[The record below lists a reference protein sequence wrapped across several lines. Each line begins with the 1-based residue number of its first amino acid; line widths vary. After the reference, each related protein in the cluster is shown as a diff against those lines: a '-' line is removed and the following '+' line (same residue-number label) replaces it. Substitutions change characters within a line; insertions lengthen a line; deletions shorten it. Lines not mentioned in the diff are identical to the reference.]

1 MTTTPVHSA
10 PEQHDPVST
19 FRTMRRTKVG
29 RVTRTGSILPIA
41 VMAFALVAFLFVLD
55 YSMSGG
61 KWPWSVNSASK
72 NTNTE
77 VVVKKSTIVSDHQ
90 TFTDPALGFSLQLP
104 LDWEVDTSRSTTDE
118 VVFLPNAGTE
128 SRESVKSTV
137 TDQTLDNWLATFAPA
152 KGATVTDTQ
161 VAGQPAKR
169 VQTNA
174 FALNYIAFR
183 YGDRLF
189 VVTSNTKIIDLH
201 ILDTFTAA
209 DETADWKLYTD
220 SATGF
225 GISYP
230 SNWTVNKTSSGATF
244 TGASLSSAQFS
255 TPIVVVKKMTAPYP
269 KDSCLISDTTVE
281 VNGTNRRQQVK
292 GCGYA
297 GAEVATFFQT
307 PTNDYFVVSWTQ
319 DVPDAYHTYKGF
331 LQTFHLTLM

>member
-1 MTTTPVHSA
+1 
-10 PEQHDPVST
+10 
-19 FRTMRRTKVG
+19 MRREN
-29 RVTRTGSILPIA
+29 ILPIA
-41 VMAFALVAFLFVLD
+41 IMAFALVAFLFVLD
-55 YSMSGG
+55 YSIGGG
-61 KWPWSVNSASK
+61 KWPWSVNATSK

-77 VVVKKSTIVSDHQ
+77 VVVKNSNIVSDHQ

-104 LDWEVDTSRSTTDE
+104 LDWEVDTTRSTADE

-128 SRESVKSTV
+128 SREAVKSTV
-137 TDQTLDNWLATFAPA
+137 TDQTLENWLATFAPA
-152 KGATVTDTQ
+152 ADATVSDMR

-209 DETADWKLYTD
+209 DETADWELYTD
-220 SATGF
+220 SETGF

-230 SNWTVNKTSSGATF
+230 PNWTVKKNSSGATF
-244 TGASLSSAQFS
+244 TGASSSSTQFS
-255 TPIVVVKKMTAPYP
+255 TPMVTVKKMTAPYP
-269 KDSCLISDTTVE
+269 KDSCLISDTTIE
-281 VNGTNRRQQVK
+281 VNGMNRRQQVE
-292 GCGYA
+292 GCSYA

-307 PTNDYFVVSWTQ
+307 PKSGFFVVSWTQ
-319 DVPDAYHTYKGF
+319 DVPDAYHTYNW
-331 LQTFHLTLM
+331 LLRTFHLTTK